1 MTKTQYRLP
10 LTEYGVGEDTNGNT
24 WLVGKIDG
32 QQVGVLVL
40 KAPEPDGS
48 RPVAQVWTDKEHRGL
63 GVASHLWK
71 IAQTSKLN
79 PKHDTNQ
86 TEDGEAWARAVDQ

>member
-24 WLVGKIDG
+24 WLVGKIG
-32 QQVGVLVL
+32 EAQVGLLVL
-40 KAPEPDGS
+40 KAPEADGS
-48 RPVAQVWTDKEHRGL
+48 RPVAQVWTDKEYRGL